1 MTGTNLTNRNSAV
14 VSQLNR
20 LNLNS
25 NAAATAS
32 TAAAADG
39 AAAIPY
45 GTGGADDYEGW
56 YQDENG
62 EWYQDPNYAQTS
74 SKVNRT
80 FRVLSTEP
88 LGQPCH
94 CCENVFQARPDNY
107 DEGWYQDENGDW
119 LNQYDWHQDEYG
131 EWYYEDS
138 SYEDYDYSADGWYQD
153 ENGEWVQDTSLVQ
166 NNQTKL
172 ANGDVLPGT

>member
-1 MTGTNLTNRNSAV
+1 MS
-14 VSQLNR
+14 
-20 LNLNS
+20 
-25 NAAATAS
+25 
-32 TAAAADG
+32 
-39 AAAIPY
+39 
-45 GTGGADDYEGW
+45 
-56 YQDENG
+56 
-62 EWYQDPNYAQTS
+62 
-74 SKVNRT
+74 
-80 FRVLSTEP
+80 
-88 LGQPCH
+88 
-94 CCENVFQARPDNY
+94 FQARPDNY

>member
-1 MTGTNLTNRNSAV
+1 MQFS
-14 VSQLNR
+14 
-20 LNLNS
+20 
-25 NAAATAS
+25 
-32 TAAAADG
+32 
-39 AAAIPY
+39 
-45 GTGGADDYEGW
+45 
-56 YQDENG
+56 
-62 EWYQDPNYAQTS
+62 EWHEWPKKPRKCYTKIKPG
-74 SKVNRT
+74 V
-80 FRVLSTEP
+80 
-88 LGQPCH
+88 H
-94 CCENVFQARPDNY
+94 VFQARPDNY